1 VAEVALAMLL
11 VIGAGLMLRSFV
23 SLNSVDP
30 GFHPERLIT
39 FRMVL
44 FSHASTFDQVIARR
58 ATLVAQMNDRIRAI
72 PGVVAASSIHLLP
85 MSVGGNS
92 GTWYSRADRPAPPP
106 GSNAGGDVSI
116 VSDAYFRTMGIPVI
130 AGREFDAHDRAASP
144 RVAILNQSAAQE
156 NFPGENPIG
165 KRMRVAWGQGPN
177 EVEIVGVTADIHHR
191 ALDGKPEPCLFM
203 PQAQQPSAFVSLVV
217 RTEGDTVSIIPAVKE
232 QIHAV
237 YPSQGI
243 QDIQTMEEVVA
254 GSIAR
259 PRLDATIMGVF
270 GAMALTLA
278 CLGIYAVISY
288 SVEQR
293 MREMGI
299 RLALGAAPAGI
310 LGMVLGEGMALAAG
324 GIVAGIGA
332 SLGLTRYLA
341 SLLYAVK
348 PADPAV
354 FVAVTVVLALAA
366 AAGCYFPARRATRVD
381 PAMVLREE

>member
-1 VAEVALAMLL
+1 
-11 VIGAGLMLRSFV
+11 
-23 SLNSVDP
+23 
-30 GFHPERLIT
+30 
-39 FRMVL
+39 
-44 FSHASTFDQVIARR
+44 
-58 ATLVAQMNDRIRAI
+58 
-72 PGVVAASSIHLLP
+72 
-85 MSVGGNS
+85 
-92 GTWYSRADRPAPPP
+92 
-106 GSNAGGDVSI
+106 
-116 VSDAYFRTMGIPVI
+116 MGIPI
-130 AGREFDAHDRAASP
+130 AAGREFDAHDSAGSP
-144 RVAILNQSAAQE
+144 RVGILNLTAAQQI
-156 NFPGENPIG
+156 FPGENPVG
-165 KRMRVAWGQGPN
+165 KRLRVAWGQGPN
-177 EVEIVGVTADIHHR
+177 EVEIVGITADIRHR
-191 ALDGKPEPCLFM
+191 GLDAEPDPCLFM
-203 PQAQQPSAFVSLVV
+203 PQAQQPSAFVSLLV
-217 RTEGDTVSIIPAVKE
+217 RTAADPVSLIPAVKQ

-243 QDIQTMEEVVA
+243 QDIQTMEDVVA

-259 PRLDATIMGVF
+259 PKLDATIMAVF

-310 LGMVLGEGMALAAG
+310 LGMVLGEGMTLAAA

-332 SLGLTRYLA
+332 SLGLTRYLS

-354 FVAVTVVLALAA
+354 FGAVTVVLALAA
-366 AAGCYFPARRATRVD
+366 AGGCYFPARRATRAD